1 MKKEKQI
8 VEEKKKIKDEPL
20 SNFCITI
27 SREYGSGGKYIAE
40 QLAKRFKIKCY
51 DNEILK
57 TLAKKTKIDADVLS
71 HLDEESFLYDYA
83 QAKGI
88 AGKDKTTASE
98 QLFLAQSKIIE
109 DLYNQGSCII
119 VGRCAESILSTFP
132 NVFSIFVK
140 AEDKNYKIK
149 RKMKYEGLTREEAE
163 AKIAKVDKQRASYYK
178 KHTGK
183 IWGEKKNYFMVID
196 TSETG
201 IQQTIDKIEEYI
213 RLRLNQ

>member
-1 MKKEKQI
+1 MKKEKKI
-8 VEEKKKIKDEPL
+8 VETKKIKDEPL

-57 TLAKKTKIDADVLS
+57 RLAKETKIDTEVLS

-83 QAKGI
+83 KNL
-88 AGKDKTTASE
+88 AGKDKIAAAE
-98 QLFLAQSKIIE
+98 QLFLTQSKIIE
-109 DLYNQGSCII
+109 DLYSKGSCII
-119 VGRCAESILSTFP
+119 VGRCAESVLSSFP
-132 NVFSIFVK
+132 NVFSIFVTAK
-140 AEDKNYKIK
+140 DKNYKIK

-163 AKIAKVDKQRASYYK
+163 AKIAKVDKQRANYYK

-183 IWGEKKNYFMVID
+183 VWGDKRNYFMTID